1 MRTSLFPL
9 AGLVPALL
17 AAPVHGQAPGVPV
30 LATPGTATWASE
42 TISTGTRTVFKITG
56 NSIFDW
62 NGFDLQDGSELVF
75 DFIGGDSVVNM
86 LNGTGVHILAGTV
99 TSNGNVGF
107 FSPDADLLVTGSVTA
122 NSVTMAALDVDTAA
136 FSGTGTFSMS
146 GAADSFNGLT
156 VTGQIR
162 ATGGDVVLAGKAVEI
177 GFESKLQAKGAALI
191 AGGTEISVARSGSGQ
206 RLKQGS
212 ASGFVLH
219 MGDTRASRIEVAAGE
234 QITNQ
239 GRLDVGRGGQ
249 RIFLEVGKNGK
260 IARESSGIIVGNL
273 SVNGKVVTKGSSLK
287 PNEGDAASVISTSS
301 LKMPALKR
309 PDGSVAAKSRT
320 VVNHAPISASAD
332 GGRDRKQPPQQVA
345 GNGRGGKPMLQRAS
359 FFGMRGGDST
369 VKR

>member
-1 MRTSLFPL
+1 
-9 AGLVPALL
+9 
-17 AAPVHGQAPGVPV
+17 
-30 LATPGTATWASE
+30 
-42 TISTGTRTVFKITG
+42 
-56 NSIFDW
+56 
-62 NGFDLQDGSELVF
+62 
-75 DFIGGDSVVNM
+75 
-86 LNGTGVHILAGTV
+86 
-99 TSNGNVGF
+99 
-107 FSPDADLLVTGSVTA
+107 
-122 NSVTMAALDVDTAA
+122 
-136 FSGTGTFSMS
+136 
-146 GAADSFNGLT
+146 
-156 VTGQIR
+156 
-162 ATGGDVVLAGKAVEI
+162 
-177 GFESKLQAKGAALI
+177 
-191 AGGTEISVARSGSGQ
+191 
-206 RLKQGS
+206 
-212 ASGFVLH
+212 

-369 VKR
+369 EKR